1 MSRSDAKK
9 PFPPSTNRVAAWA
22 LGIAGAAGLL
32 DTAVLLAA
40 GRGLNTGILLP
51 GFLGGVLL
59 FMGAALRFR
68 WAVAVSPRWRL
79 PRRVFLAGGALWILS
94 FAAVCGILCAG
105 AFPPK
110 CPPCD
115 WVVVLGAGLHGDRP
129 SETLRLRIETAAVYL
144 RANPE
149 ARAVVTGGMGAGES
163 ITEAEAMAACLET
176 AGVDAGR
183 ILLEDRATSTAE
195 NLRNSRAVLEAAG
208 ALAQPRPSLAV
219 VTSGFH
225 LFRVRLLA
233 RRTGLS
239 LVPVAAPTPWYLL
252 PNACL
257 REYLAVVKSL
267 LLDRA

>member
-1 MSRSDAKK
+1 MTHIGTETPVQHSRKNVLVG
-9 PFPPSTNRVAAWA
+9 T

-32 DTAVLLAA
+32 DTGALLAA

-51 GFLGGVLL
+51 GFLGGALL
-59 FMGAALRFR
+59 FMAVALRFR

-79 PRRVFLAGGALWILS
+79 PRRVLLAGGALWLGS
-94 FAAVCGILCAG
+94 FAAVCCVLCAA

-129 SETLRLRIETAAVYL
+129 SETLRRRLETAAAWL
-144 RANPE
+144 REHPA
-149 ARAVVTGGMGAGES
+149 ARAVVTGGRGPGES
-163 ITEAEAMAACLET
+163 ITEAEAMAAFLVKT
-176 AGVDAGR
+176 GVDPGR

-208 ALAQPRPSLAV
+208 ALAEPRPALAV

-233 RRTGLS
+233 RRAGLS
-239 LVPVAAPTPWYLL
+239 LCPVAAPTPWYLL
-252 PNACL
+252 PNAFL

-267 LLDRA
+267 LLDRS